1 MKMTKTKHTPTPWEI
16 KEGWSGHIFGPNH
29 EMISRAMDCRKS
41 SAQENAAFIV
51 RAVNSH
57 EALLEVAKDL
67 VKLEA
72 DRLKGFLKRDDYE
85 CRMATARKII
95 AQVV

>member
-1 MKMTKTKHTPTPWEI
+1 MKMTKTKHTLEQYEAMLKKQNHQCAI
-16 KEGWSGHIFGPNH
+16 CGREGGDDK
-29 EMISRAMDCRKS
+29 RR
-41 SAQENAAFIV
+41 
-51 RAVNSH
+51 
-57 EALLEVAKDL
+57 LLEVAKDL